1 MIMTKVNPP
10 PSLSVWPA
18 SWQLAVLSSR
28 GIVVPVCRNFSIWGI
43 LFSFW
48 GKVEDFFV
56 EKAGESPRLQELLN
70 LRKSLFW
77 IWRKVEEFFCRKSWG
92 KVAPVCMNFSI
103 WVLASEI
110 CIYIGEKA
118 ISCYLLAVQTSSI
131 GDLAT
136 AQSLRV
142 FTFTFDRPLRH
153 FVSQNSWKQQ
163 FTKR

>member
-1 MIMTKVNPP
+1 MIMTKVHPP
-10 PSLSVWPA
+10 PSLSVWPKLTSLPISVTSLVA
-18 SWQLAVLSSR
+18 AGCPLL
-28 GIVVPVCRNFSIWGI
+28 PRNRR
-43 LFSFW
+43 
-48 GKVEDFFV
+48 
-56 EKAGESPRLQELLN
+56 PRLQELLN

-77 IWRKVEEFFCRKSWG
+77 IWRKVKEFFCRKGWG

-153 FVSQNSWKQQ
+153 FVSQNWKQQ